1 MAGFLAVALV
11 LTVLACLWLF
21 LPLFKSRSGK
31 DGTLERDQTNLQ
43 VLRNQWEELEN
54 DHRAGVIGDAE
65 LAEAKAELER
75 RTLEEMA
82 FQKNAAAAQPAPR
95 QKPAVIWGV
104 VGSLVL
110 LIVAGVLY
118 GVVGTP
124 TAFDPKVAVSEE
136 AADKGGHDVSPA
148 QLDEM
153 INAFAAKMESDP
165 NNIEGWMM
173 LARSY
178 VQTGKYQQAAATYEK
193 IIGRIPD
200 EANVLADYAD
210 LMATMQGGRLDGRP
224 MELVERA
231 LKADPTHWKAL
242 ALAGTHAFDQQ
253 DYAKA
258 EAYWTKM
265 KATVPP
271 ESDLAKTIDDSIA
284 EARAR
289 AGKQNEKPKPS
300 TGKPAS
306 GVVSSTK

>member
-1 MAGFLAVALV
+1 VVAFLAVAFI

-21 LPLFKSRSGK
+21 LPLFRSRSAK
-31 DGTLERDQTNLQ
+31 DGTPERDQTNLQ
-43 VLRNQWEELEN
+43 VLRHQWEELEN

-82 FQKNAAAAQPAPR
+82 FQKNATAEAAPR
-95 QKPAVIWGV
+95 QKPAIIWGV
-104 VGSLVL
+104 VGSMVL

-136 AADKGGHDVSPA
+136 AAENSAHDVSPA
-148 QLDEM
+148 QMDEM
-153 INAFAAKMESDP
+153 INAFAAKMENDP
-165 NNIEGWMM
+165 NNVEGWMM

-193 IIGRIPD
+193 IIGRTPD

-210 LMATMQGGRLDGRP
+210 LMASMQGGRLDGRP

-242 ALAGTHAFDQQ
+242 ALAGTHAFDKQ

-271 ESDLAKTIDDSIA
+271 DSDLAKTIDGSIA
-284 EARAR
+284 EARSR
-289 AGKQNEKPKPS
+289 AAEKKNQK
-300 TGKPAS
+300 TN
-306 GVVSSTK
+306 